1 MKMVATATL
10 GWCSLLTQRA
20 SQHRCYG
27 KRPAKPIRT
36 TDMARVTRHVSGRS
50 SVGRRMS
57 DLCDLRVFTQL
68 LPTPYLGRRNSQ
80 EKCRDAFHATRSGA
94 PNGHARLFP
103 TSFLRDEL
111 RLTWQKSWNEQTLPV
126 KLKEENAS
134 KLAICQSKVVDL
146 LRQANSVGK
155 VILVTLARKPW
166 VFDSCRN
173 FFPTVGQAIRE
184 LNVPIIYAQEVA
196 AFDYNKGHAMSTPP
210 EVERFW
216 SSMKAKAIARECKNF
231 YSQYDGQSWKNVIS
245 IGDSDF
251 ERIGTML
258 ATQDYMQQTG
268 IQSGAA
274 AVVDDHV
281 YKVRTKTLKM
291 IEQPSLDEL
300 NTQLGLLRSWLPH
313 MIKLDSDFDLNLN
326 TASDPTVLKRITAT
340 LLGESSE
347 ADSSPMSPDT

>member
-196 AFDYNKGHAMSTPP
+196 AFDYNK
-210 EVERFW
+210 VERFW